1 MPSQDQQSKK
11 KRTNSTALVGI
22 FVLLC
27 GYAGYY
33 FYGIYGPKIK
43 STTSI
48 VVEKKKLSIKKINWE
63 KTVYE
68 DPFFLSLKDQ
78 MSVQVTVDKIGN
90 KEPFA
95 VKKK

>member
-1 MPSQDQQSKK
+1 M
-11 KRTNSTALVGI
+11 LGVI
-22 FVLLC
+22 FVILL

-33 FYGIYGPKIK
+33 FYQIYGPKPQ
-43 STTSI
+43 TTLTI
-48 VVEKKKLSIKKINWE
+48 PAEKKKIPIKKVDWE

-78 MSVQVTVDKIGN
+78 MPSQVIVDKIGN

-95 VKKK
+95 AKKK